1 MSDNVDSDAR
11 RIAEIPRTLN
21 LSGQR
26 FNNGNPRR
34 TSVDNETSP
43 SYLGEDSCHQ
53 LSAIHLQ
60 EKLQP
65 PETARQLIAND
76 GEEEDEEDDEDS
88 LDTFHFNPISNR
100 LFWYLQFRCWR
111 GRSRPRASTTAA
123 LSHYHNNGRH
133 VHYYSLW
140 WIPVEVRSLN
150 RNFLLF
156 PYAHRCAR
164 SFQPFT
170 WSTLSINN
178 ERARAC
184 GLITTTH
191 ELLQDDAQKRQTSD
205 KIKKKKGKGR
215 NEIWQRTSLLNN
227 YIYY

>member
-150 RNFLLF
+150 QNFFCPSLF

-164 SFQPFT
+164 SFITSERT
-170 WSTLSINN
+170 WSYHDDV
-178 ERARAC
+178 RAPH
-184 GLITTTH
+184 I
-191 ELLQDDAQKRQTSD
+191 QDDALQRQTSD
-205 KIKKKKGKGR
+205 KIKKEREKKG
-215 NEIWQRTSLLNN
+215 EIQFDKEHPLL
-227 YIYY
+227 YS

>member
-100 LFWYLQFRCWR
+100 LF
-111 GRSRPRASTTAA
+111 
-123 LSHYHNNGRH
+123 
-133 VHYYSLW
+133 
-140 WIPVEVRSLN
+140 
-150 RNFLLF
+150 
-156 PYAHRCAR
+156 
-164 SFQPFT
+164 
-170 WSTLSINN
+170 
-178 ERARAC
+178 
-184 GLITTTH
+184 
-191 ELLQDDAQKRQTSD
+191 
-205 KIKKKKGKGR
+205 
-215 NEIWQRTSLLNN
+215 
-227 YIYY
+227 